1 MADDLIQLEGSA
13 SASSPS
19 VSDSAAS
26 AAEEEKNGGTGE
38 THRKDDDVSRRGKLE
53 LLGKMSTV
61 SLDSS
66 ASESLL
72 EELLGDIRRSRTV
85 SLASTPTFVSSEY
98 ETDCVRDVGR
108 SEAELQGMGEPYRTA
123 PIA

>member
-1 MADDLIQLEGSA
+1 MAEDLIQLDGNA

-26 AAEEEKNGGTGE
+26 AAEEEERSEAGE
-38 THRKDDDVSRRGKLE
+38 TRPTPHSGKDNDVTTRRGKLE
-53 LLGKMSTV
+53 LLGKISTV

-66 ASESLL
+66 GSESLL
-72 EELLGDIRRSRTV
+72 EELLGDIRRSRTA

-108 SEAELQGMGEPYRTA
+108 SEAELQGMGES
-123 PIA
+123 